1 MSTTPTAT
9 PARISTLRFGLGL
22 ACLVLAAGASAVLV
36 AKHLHL
42 LSPPGCG
49 DGSACDRAAASV
61 FGAVPLLGW
70 PTSFVGLAY
79 FTALAAAW
87 TAATRSAG
95 TVPTAFHY
103 VARTGVAMSAMFL
116 VVMIA
121 GSYVCLYCIA
131 AHVGNFLFLVVME
144 TVPRDT
150 AEAAREPT
158 GTRRLVGWGLA
169 AFAVV
174 TVLEVGGRAYSENL
188 SRKELDASTQQ
199 IIDAPGGEPF
209 TGRYRAGP
217 AQAPIRIVI
226 ISDYQCPDCRLIE
239 AQLRQLIARRS
250 DVSMS
255 AKHFPFCTDCNPH
268 ITNNQHRN
276 ACWAAR
282 AAETAGILRGDEGFW
297 QMHYW
302 LFDRG
307 GSFTDHELHAI
318 LNEWG
323 YDRAEFLRVLHSD
336 ETLTNVQKDIEEAKG
351 LGLFTTPMIFINGV
365 ELRGWTAPTA
375 LTSAVG
381 RLAATNPPPGSASQ
395 DHPPSAS
402 QKYIDDWRVQ
412 PELPLPA
419 DAREWTIGPPA
430 AAVRIVAWGDYQ
442 EPYTVKADGVLRGL
456 VASRDDT
463 RYTFRHYPINQD
475 CNPVTPSNFHPLA
488 CRAAKAAEAAGTLGG
503 NDAYWAMH
511 EWLMTNL
518 ETFSDETLLQAARE
532 MGLDTQALL
541 SEMDSPVVST
551 EIAKESAFASRLGLR
566 GVPFIFING
575 RHLHRWNKE
584 GVIDAIVAEVVA
596 EQ

>member
-1 MSTTPTAT
+1 VNPMSTNP
-9 PARISTLRFGLGL
+9 PRISTLRFGLGL
-22 ACLVLAAGASAVLV
+22 ACLVLAMGGSSVLV
-36 AKHLHL
+36 TKHLNL
-42 LSPPGCG
+42 FSPPGCG

-61 FGAVPLLGW
+61 FGTVPLLGW

-79 FTALAAAW
+79 FVALGAAW

-95 TVPTAFHY
+95 SVPTAFHY
-103 VARTGVAMSAMFL
+103 VVRTGVGMSALFL
-116 VVMIA
+116 IAMIA
-121 GSYVCLYCIA
+121 GSYVCLYCLA
-131 AHVGNFLFLVVME
+131 AHVGNFLFLVVAE
-144 TVPRDT
+144 TIPRGT
-150 AEAAREPT
+150 AEAARGPS
-158 GTRRLVGWGLA
+158 GTRRLAGWGLA
-169 AFAVV
+169 AFAAV
-174 TVLEVGGRAYSENL
+174 TVLEIGGRAYSENL

-209 TGRYRAGP
+209 TGRYRVGP

-226 ISDYQCPDCRLIE
+226 ISDYQCPDCRKVE
-239 AQLRQLIARRS
+239 AELRELVTGRS
-250 DVSMS
+250 DVSVS
-255 AKHFPFCTDCNPH
+255 AKHFPFCTACNPH
-268 ITNNQHRN
+268 ITNNQHPN

-307 GSFTDHELHAI
+307 GGFTDAELHAVI
-318 LNEWG
+318 NEWG
-323 YDRAEFLRVLHSD
+323 YDVAQFVRVLQSD
-336 ETLTNVQKDIEEAKG
+336 ETLNNVQKDIEQAKG

-365 ELRGWTAPTA
+365 ELRGWNVPKA
-375 LTSAVG
+375 LTRAVG
-381 RLAATNPPPGSASQ
+381 TLAATNLPPGTASQ
-395 DHPPSAS
+395 DRPPSAS
-402 QKYIDDWRVQ
+402 QKYIDDWRIQ

-419 DAREWTIGPPA
+419 DAREWTTGPPD

-442 EPYTVKADGVLRGL
+442 EPYTAKADGILRAL

-463 RYTFRHYPINQD
+463 KYTFRHYPINQD

-541 SEMDSPVVST
+541 REMDSPVVMT
-551 EIAKESAFASRLGLR
+551 EIAKESAFAQRLGLR

-575 RHLHRWNKE
+575 RHLHRWNKD
-584 GVIDAIVAEVVA
+584 GVIDAVVA
-596 EQ
+596 DVVGQK

>member
-1 MSTTPTAT
+1 MSNT
-9 PARISTLRFGLGL
+9 PARISTLRFWLGLG
-22 ACLVLAAGASAVLV
+22 CLVLAVGGSAVLV
-36 AKHLHL
+36 AKHLNL
-42 LSPPGCG
+42 FSPPGCG
-49 DGSACDRAAASV
+49 DGSPCDRAAASV
-61 FGAVPLLGW
+61 FGTVPLLGW

-79 FTALAAAW
+79 FVALAVTW
-87 TAATRSAG
+87 TAAARCAG
-95 TVPTAFHY
+95 RTVPTAFHY
-103 VARTGVAMSAMFL
+103 VVRTGVAMSAMFL
-116 VVMIA
+116 VVMIV

-131 AHVGNFLFLVVME
+131 AHVGSFLFLMVTE
-144 TVPRDT
+144 TLPRDT
-150 AEAAREPT
+150 PEREPT

-174 TVLEVGGRAYSENL
+174 TVLEVGGRAYSENV

-199 IIDAPGGEPF
+199 IIDAAPGGEPF
-209 TGRYRAGP
+209 TGRYLVGP

-226 ISDYQCPDCRLIE
+226 ISDYQCPDCRQVE
-239 AQLRQLIARRS
+239 AQLRRLITGRS
-250 DVSMS
+250 DVSVS
-255 AKHFPFCTDCNPH
+255 AKHFPFCTDCNSH
-268 ITNNQHRN
+268 ISNNQHPN

-307 GSFTDHELHAI
+307 GSFTDAELHAI
-318 LNEWG
+318 LNQWG
-323 YDRAEFLRVLHSD
+323 YDRAEFLRVMHSD
-336 ETLTNVQKDIEEAKG
+336 ETVTNVQKDIEEAKA
-351 LGLFTTPMIFINGV
+351 LGLFTTPMVFINGV
-365 ELRGWTAPTA
+365 ELRGWKAKDA
-375 LTSAVG
+375 LARAVG
-381 RLAATNPPPGSASQ
+381 RLAATNPRPGSASQ
-395 DHPPSAS
+395 DRPPSAS

-419 DAREWTIGPPA
+419 DAREWTIGPPDA
-430 AAVRIVAWGDYQ
+430 VVRIVAWGDYQ
-442 EPYTVKADGVLRGL
+442 EPYTAKADGVLRAL

-518 ETFSDETLLQAARE
+518 ETFSDETLLPAARE
-532 MGLDTQALL
+532 MGLDPQALL
-541 SEMDSPVVST
+541 TEMESSVVMT
-551 EIAKESAFASRLGLR
+551 EIAKEAAFAQRLGLR

-584 GVIDAIVAEVVA
+584 GVIDAVVTAVLAEK
-596 EQ
+596 